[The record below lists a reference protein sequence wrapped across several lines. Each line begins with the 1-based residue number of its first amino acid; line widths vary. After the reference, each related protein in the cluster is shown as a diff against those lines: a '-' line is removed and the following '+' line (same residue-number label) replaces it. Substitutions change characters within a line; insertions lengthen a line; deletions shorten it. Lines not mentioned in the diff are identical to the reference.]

1 MITSPW
7 WSGQI
12 GAFDVGRDS
21 VFGQAPSGHAD
32 SEQFASR
39 GFDSYQVT
47 LGDELRGERAT
58 KGKSLLDVQRDLRIK
73 AAYIAAIEACD
84 PDVFPN
90 RGFIAGYV
98 RSYAR
103 YLGLDPEAIYERFC
117 TESGFS
123 GVNAELTGRKSRK
136 RGLQPAVQIDLSEDP
151 LARARISGPSVT
163 GSIDLRATLGGL
175 ASLAVMVSLLGGV
188 GYGGWRILQEIQR
201 VELAPVAQAPIVE
214 DRATALTED
223 GNAETAQP
231 EAPIMAEGERI
242 AALEQLYTPARLDAP
257 RLDPRDGPIA
267 SIDPASVSSFALWAR
282 PDEAPAAPGTDPRP
296 DVALADLAVTPT
308 ALLEGETGANAED
321 APLLALEAVVE
332 APTGV
337 SVVATQPAWVRV
349 SQGDGATLF
358 EKILAAGEV
367 YDVPQDVVAPELRAG
382 NSGAVFLRVSGLL
395 YGPLGTGPRVAK
407 NVSLVP
413 EDITAAFDEAV
424 LTDEQRAALAGQLL
438 PGDETA
444 LSTQ

>member
-1 MITSPW
+1 M
-7 WSGQI
+7 
-12 GAFDVGRDS
+12 
-21 VFGQAPSGHAD
+21 
-32 SEQFASR
+32 
-39 GFDSYQVT
+39 T

-73 AAYIAAIEACD
+73 AAYIAAIESCD

-103 YLGLDPEAIYERFC
+103 YLGLDPEEVYERFC

-151 LARARISGPSVT
+151 LARARVGGPSLS
-163 GSIDLRATLGGL
+163 GGIDLRATLGGL

-214 DRATALTED
+214 DRATALAEE

-231 EAPIMAEGERI
+231 EAPIIAEGERI
-242 AALEQLYTPARLDAP
+242 AALERLYTPARLDAP

-267 SIDPASVSSFALWAR
+267 SIDPASVSSFDMWIR
-282 PDEAPAAPGTDPRP
+282 PEEVAETPGTDPRP
-296 DVALADLAVTPT
+296 EVMLSDLTAAPVAVAETGP
-308 ALLEGETGANAED
+308 LLEQEES
-321 APLLALEAVVE
+321 PILALEAVVE
-332 APTGV
+332 QPSGV
-337 SVVATQPAWVRV
+337 AVVATQPAWVRV

-367 YDVPQDVVAPELRAG
+367 YDVPQDVVGPELRAG
-382 NSGAVFLRVSGLL
+382 NSGAVFLRVSGQL
-395 YGPLGTGPRVAK
+395 YGPLGAGPRVAK

-413 EDITAAFDEAV
+413 DDILATFNEAE
-424 LTDEQRAALAGQLL
+424 LTDEQRAALAGQL
-438 PGDETA
+438 PAGDETA